1 MTSRDIVIA
10 VILGTAILSG
20 GAMASTAW
28 AQGAS
33 ASDGSV
39 SPSFTGGC
47 TASATYE
54 RGTFDPAVSGGVY
67 TIPKSGTAKYSGSV
81 PVDGKD
87 RTTSGKVQI
96 ALPLGLPSITVKS
109 WSSDNTDDNSDSG
122 SVTWDIPS
130 LVPGNI
136 EMNVS
141 GYHQDEGV
149 RCEGRI
155 KVKLE
160 GGGLTSALGLGSLG
174 LTAVTF
180 AGLVWAAAPKPG
192 GG

>member
-1 MTSRDIVIA
+1 MTVRNSVITSIVA
-10 VILGTAILSG
+10 VFILGGVA
-20 GAMASTAW
+20 GATSVM

-39 SPSFTGGC
+39 APKFTGGC

-67 TIPKSGTAKYSGSV
+67 AIPKSGTANYSGSV
-81 PVDGKD
+81 PVEGKD

-109 WSSDNTDDNSDSG
+109 WSSDNTDLNSDSG

-130 LVPGNI
+130 IVPGNI
-136 EMNVS
+136 EMTVS
-141 GYHQDEGV
+141 GYHQDQGV

-160 GGGLTSALGLGSLG
+160 GGGLSSGLGLGSVG
-174 LTAVTF
+174 LTIVSL
-180 AGLVWAAAPKPG
+180 AGLAWSAVPKPG
-192 GG
+192 GL